1 MRIEIESCPHLK
13 LNITMI
19 IKRQKKFSSAAT
31 RATNAYN
38 AAIKGYKL
46 AGIDPETKLPG
57 LETWIKNNKHRI
69 KLREHEQAIM
79 GGRTGN
85 AEVVT
90 NGYAFS
96 QKRGLAENK
105 KALTRFFQKIKVKK
119 PKVKNTKVAVDNAV
133 KWLIKK

>member
-1 MRIEIESCPHLK
+1 
-13 LNITMI
+13 MI

-38 AAIKGYKL
+38 AAVKGYKL

-57 LETWIKNNKHRI
+57 LETWVKNNKHLR
-69 KLREHEQAIM
+69 KLHEQAIM

-90 NGYAFS
+90 NGFAFS

-105 KALTRFFQKIKVKK
+105 KAANRFFQKIKVKK
-119 PKVKNTKVAVDNAV
+119 PKVKNTKVAVDNVV